1 MKHLIII
8 VHLLVF
14 SLSLLAQEKS
24 DKRDGTIKVQKA
36 GHLVSV
42 QFDAVN
48 YRVIC
53 IDEYGN
59 PLDTAVQEFR
69 MGVTIQ
75 GIFYTENTKG
85 SLCSSKMQQLLTRA
99 DQSSNIIIDK
109 IKAKDRNG
117 TVVDMPKI
125 IYSFGSRNDDG
136 N

>member
-8 VHLLVF
+8 ISLSTF
-14 SLSLLAQEKS
+14 SLSLSAQQKS
-24 DKRDGTIKVQKA
+24 DKTEGTIKVQKS

-69 MGVTIQ
+69 MGVTIK
-75 GIFYTENTKG
+75 GIFYSENTKG
-85 SLCSSKMQQLLTRA
+85 SLCSPKMQHLLTSS